1 MCQQRLQVAAGRG
14 KEEHRTQEE
23 HGSVEESGV
32 GGCSNG
38 AWSLGESTGR
48 KETQIPGTTKPK
60 GISNL
65 SATNKRDTSGSGHH
79 KKLCIIPY
87 PIILH
92 LSAWHMLAHGK
103 AFEREER
110 H

>member
-14 KEEHRTQEE
+14 KEEHGTREE
-23 HGSVEESGV
+23 HGSVKESGV
-32 GGCSNG
+32 DAATG
-38 AWSLGESTGR
+38 LGIWGKITGR

-79 KKLCIIPY
+79 RKLCIIPC

>member
-1 MCQQRLQVAAGRG
+1 MQQRGL
-14 KEEHRTQEE
+14 
-23 HGSVEESGV
+23 ESG
-32 GGCSNG
+32 GNH
-38 AWSLGESTGR
+38 R
-48 KETQIPGTTKPK
+48 KERNTNPWNCKTERDKQPEC
-60 GISNL
+60 
-65 SATNKRDTSGSGHH
+65 NKRDTSGLGHH

>member
-14 KEEHRTQEE
+14 KEEHGTQEE

-38 AWSLGESTGR
+38 AWSLGEITGR
-48 KETQIPGTTKPK
+48 KETQIPGTAKLK

-65 SATNKRDTSGSGHH
+65 SATRGIRVDWGTTRSFASSLIPSSCTSQPGI
-79 KKLCIIPY
+79 C
-87 PIILH
+87 
-92 LSAWHMLAHGK
+92 
-103 AFEREER
+103 
-110 H
+110 